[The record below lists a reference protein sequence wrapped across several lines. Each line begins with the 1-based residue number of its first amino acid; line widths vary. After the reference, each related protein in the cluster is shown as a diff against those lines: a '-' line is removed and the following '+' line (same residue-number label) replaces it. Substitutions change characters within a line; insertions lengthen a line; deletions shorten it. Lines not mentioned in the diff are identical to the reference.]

1 MSRDDTARVLV
12 VEDEPDLREALCDAL
27 AAARILARGVGSGAE
42 AIDELTF
49 EPLPDAVVLDLR
61 LPVRGGGPA
70 IDGWALLD
78 WLRREGGL
86 RHLPV
91 VIVSGAPL
99 EHVELAA
106 SLGVA
111 ACLRKPVR
119 PVDLLQALLSA
130 LGAEPRKG
138 AG

>member
-1 MSRDDTARVLV
+1 M
-12 VEDEPDLREALCDAL
+12 VEDDPDLRDALCDAL
-27 AAARILARGVGSGAE
+27 ADTRIGARIVARGVGSGAE

-49 EPLPDAVVLDLR
+49 EPLPDAVILDLR
-61 LPVRGGGPA
+61 LPARGGGPT

-106 SLGVA
+106 ARGVA

-119 PVDLLQALLSA
+119 LTDLLQALLSA

-138 AG
+138 